1 MIAIRTARSLSG
13 HDIRELTQRHE
24 QLKLVTMAMWTLLK
38 EHCGLT
44 ESDLR
49 KYIEQVDM
57 MDGKLD
63 GRINTKEQ
71 CKCSGCQRTL
81 LTTALACPLRH
92 HTQEKEPVCQ
102 LLVAPLELLL
112 MSKMKTFLGL
122 AIFASKTMIN
132 FHT

>member
-1 MIAIRTARSLSG
+1 MIDFIWDIFQQSQISRLNESLRTKALHDSYQDSKISMSG

-81 LTTALACPLRH
+81 LTTALACPYCGIRLKR
-92 HTQEKEPVCQ
+92 KSV
-102 LLVAPLELLL
+102 
-112 MSKMKTFLGL
+112 
-122 AIFASKTMIN
+122 FANS
-132 FHT
+132 